1 MTTTANQEDT
11 HLIVK
16 SIVQQMLEDKFS
28 ADDITFNEITVET
41 LESTTT
47 GEDYIDIRIFYTGD
61 HEVLD
66 PRWTVTL
73 PRIIANEMERRG
85 LVVERVP
92 FETFIDQEEWDEI
105 KDWDFFDELD

>member
-1 MTTTANQEDT
+1 MTTTAKQQET

-28 ADDITFNEITVET
+28 ADDITFNEIKVET
-41 LESTTT
+41 LVDHD

-66 PRWTVTL
+66 TRWTL
-73 PRIIANEMERRG
+73 GFAGRIADEMERQG

-92 FETFIDQEEWDEI
+92 WDTFIDQEEWDEI

>member
-1 MTTTANQEDT
+1 MTTTANQQET

-28 ADDITFNEITVET
+28 ADDITFNEIKVET
-41 LESTTT
+41 LVDHD

-66 PRWTVTL
+66 TRWTL
-73 PRIIANEMERRG
+73 GFAGRIADEMERQG

-92 FETFIDQEEWDEI
+92 WDTFIDQEEWDEI

>member
-1 MTTTANQEDT
+1 MTTTAKQQET

-41 LESTTT
+41 RIDHT

-85 LVVERVP
+85 LVVEKVP

>member
-28 ADDITFNEITVET
+28 NDDITFNEITVET
-41 LESTTT
+41 LIDHD
-47 GEDYIDIRIFYTGD
+47 GEDYIDIRIFYSGNHD
-61 HEVLD
+61 VLD
-66 PRWTVTL
+66 PRWTVSL
-73 PRIIANEMERRG
+73 PRLIANEMERQG

>member
-1 MTTTANQEDT
+1 MTTTANQQET

-28 ADDITFNEITVET
+28 NDDITFNEITVET
-41 LESTTT
+41 LIDHT

-85 LVVERVP
+85 LVVEKVP

>member
-1 MTTTANQEDT
+1 MTTTITEQDT
-11 HLIVK
+11 HLTVK
-16 SIVQQMLEDKFS
+16 SIVQQMLDGKFS
-28 ADDITFNEITVET
+28 TDDITFNEIEVAT
-41 LESTTT
+41 LIDHT

-66 PRWTVTL
+66 PRWMVGL
-73 PRIIANEMERRG
+73 AGRIADEMERRG

-92 FETFIDQEEWDEI
+92 FDTFIDQEEWDEI

>member
-1 MTTTANQEDT
+1 MTTTANQQET

-28 ADDITFNEITVET
+28 NDDITFNEIKVET
-41 LESTTT
+41 LVDHD
-47 GEDYIDIRIFYTGD
+47 GDDYIDIRIFYSGD

-66 PRWTVTL
+66 TRWTL
-73 PRIIANEMERRG
+73 GFAGRIADEMERQG

-92 FETFIDQEEWDEI
+92 WDTFIDQEEWDEI

>member
-28 ADDITFNEITVET
+28 ADDITFNEIKVET
-41 LESTTT
+41 LVDHD

-85 LVVERVP
+85 LVVEKVP

>member
-28 ADDITFNEITVET
+28 ADDITFNEIKVET
-41 LESTTT
+41 LVDHD